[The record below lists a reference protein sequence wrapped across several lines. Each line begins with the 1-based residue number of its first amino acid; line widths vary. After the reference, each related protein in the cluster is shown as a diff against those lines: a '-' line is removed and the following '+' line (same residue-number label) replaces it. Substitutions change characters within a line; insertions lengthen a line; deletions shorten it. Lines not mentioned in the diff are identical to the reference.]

1 VSLAQRPRV
10 WGDGPSLRDLAFQYG
25 RFASVG
31 ATATA
36 VHVVLFVV
44 LIELLQSSAVMAN
57 LAAFGAALLL
67 SFVGHCRWTFRYRG
81 QRRSA
86 LGRFAIVAVF
96 GLGLNSTIAYGIADR
111 LGWHYACAI
120 ALMVTVTPVALFL
133 MSRFWAFAE
142 RGPRAAA
149 RGRAPTG
156 RPAG

>member
-1 VSLAQRPRV
+1 MLAA
-10 WGDGPSLRDLAFQYG
+10 DGATLRDLVLQYV

-31 ATATA
+31 GAATA
-36 VHVVLFVV
+36 VHVVLFAA

-67 SFVGHCRWTFRYRG
+67 SFVGHCRWTFRHRG
-81 QRRSA
+81 RRRSA
-86 LGRFAIVAVF
+86 LGRFTIVAGV
-96 GLGLNSTIAYGIADR
+96 GLGLNSAIAYGIADR

-120 ALMVTVTPVALFL
+120 LLMVTVTPVALFL

-142 RGPRAAA
+142 RSPRVAA

>member
-1 VSLAQRPRV
+1 VGPLLA
-10 WGDGPSLRDLAFQYG
+10 GAGPSLRDLSLQYV

-31 ATATA
+31 GAATA
-36 VHVVLFVV
+36 VHVILFVA

-67 SFVGHCRWTFRYRG
+67 SFVGHCRWTFHLPSR
-81 QRRSA
+81 RRSA
-86 LGRFAIVAVF
+86 LGRFTVVAVF
-96 GLGLNSTIAYGIADR
+96 GLGLNSTIGYGIADR
-111 LGWHYACAI
+111 RGWHYACAI

>member
-1 VSLAQRPRV
+1 MLAA
-10 WGDGPSLRDLAFQYG
+10 DGATLRDLALQYV
-25 RFASVG
+25 RFAGVG
-31 ATATA
+31 GAATA
-36 VHVVLFVV
+36 VHVVLFGA

-67 SFVGHCRWTFRYRG
+67 SFVGHCRWTFRHRG
-81 QRRSA
+81 RRRSA
-86 LGRFAIVAVF
+86 LGRFTVVAGV
-96 GLGLNSTIAYGIADR
+96 GLGLNSAIAYEIADR

-120 ALMVTVTPVALFL
+120 LLMVTVTPVALFL

-142 RGPRAAA
+142 RSPRVAA